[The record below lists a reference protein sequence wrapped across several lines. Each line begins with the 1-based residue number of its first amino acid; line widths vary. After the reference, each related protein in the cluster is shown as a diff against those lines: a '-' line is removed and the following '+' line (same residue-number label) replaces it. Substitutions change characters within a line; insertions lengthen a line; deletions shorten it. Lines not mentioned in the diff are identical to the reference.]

1 VGLHAVHVCAETELA
16 SIATPAANAAR
27 QLLDDTIVGSGL
39 AQDKG
44 EMQVGARRKL
54 VARFAA
60 NVPLFVCSGNDSK
73 QRWLKSFGFCVG
85 LDLTHGTRNLVSF
98 VHSSGMGISETDEQ
112 STMRLKDLCESRMRS
127 LGLLLRMARD
137 FMG

>member
-1 VGLHAVHVCAETELA
+1 MGLHAVHVCAETELA
-16 SIATPAANAAR
+16 SIATPAANTAR
-27 QLLDDTIVGSGL
+27 HLLDDTIVGSGL

-54 VARFAA
+54 VARCAA
-60 NVPLFVCSGNDSK
+60 NAPLFVCSGNDSK
-73 QRWLKSFGFCVG
+73 QRWLSLGFCVV
-85 LDLTHGTRNLVSF
+85 LDLTHGTRNLMSF